1 MKTADSLNRT
11 QQTKAAKRTDTVI
24 DMSFISKNFGSK
36 TVLKEISLSI
46 NRGEIFGLL
55 GPSGAGKTT
64 LLKIL
69 TGQIA
74 PTSGSSSLFGT
85 DSQHKSDEICSTI
98 GMVLDNSG
106 LYSRLTCFDNLM
118 LYARIFNVKK
128 ERICE
133 VLDQVK
139 LSEDAKTP
147 VSQLSKGMTQRLVLA
162 RAILH
167 KPHLLFLDEPTSGLD
182 PQTAKEIH
190 SLIFLLRDQGAT
202 VFLTTHNMEEAS
214 KLCDNVALLNEGIIV
229 EYGHPEEICRKHNS
243 QNIVTILCKDG
254 TLVSLPNHRTSA
266 DTISAYFK
274 EDKVTAIHSSEPNL
288 ETVFIAV
295 TGRTLT

>member
-1 MKTADSLNRT
+1 MKTANTVNRT
-11 QQTKAAKRTDTVI
+11 HKTTAAKETDTAI
-24 DMSFISKNFGSK
+24 EMSSISKIFGSK
-36 TVLKEISLSI
+36 TVLKEVSLSI

-69 TGQIA
+69 TGQIPPA
-74 PTSGSSSLFGT
+74 SGSSSLFGT
-85 DSQHKSDEICSTI
+85 DSQKRSDEICSSI

-106 LYSRLTCFDNLM
+106 LYCRLNCYDNLM
-118 LYARIFNVKK
+118 LFARIFNVKK

-133 VLDQVK
+133 VLQQVK

-147 VSQLSKGMTQRLVLA
+147 VNQLSKGMTQRLVLA

-167 KPHLLFLDEPTSGLD
+167 KPRLLFLDEPTSGLD
-182 PQTAKEIH
+182 PHTAEEIH
-190 SLIFLLRDQGAT
+190 SLIFLLRDEGAT
-202 VFLTTHNMEEAS
+202 VFLTTHNMEEAT

-229 EYGHPEEICRKHNS
+229 EYGRPEEICRKHNS

-254 TLVSLPNHRTSA
+254 TVVSFSNHSTSA
-266 DTISAYFK
+266 DTISTYFK
-274 EDKVTAIHSSEPNL
+274 EDRVAAIHSSEPNL